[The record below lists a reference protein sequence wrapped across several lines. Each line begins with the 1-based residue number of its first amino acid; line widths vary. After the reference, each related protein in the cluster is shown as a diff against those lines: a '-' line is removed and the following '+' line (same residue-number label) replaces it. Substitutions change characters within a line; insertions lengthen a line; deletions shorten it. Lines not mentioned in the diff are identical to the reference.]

1 MGLAIRLS
9 SDFKDYYDE
18 ELNSRENSR
27 YLKNVDRTIIFDR
40 KLNDREHRTLDLRF
54 LQSNGINVLG
64 LKPVSSFQLLP
75 YDTKLLV
82 YTQPCVHCG
91 NGKLVLDNR
100 EAQELYPII
109 PARIWVKHSE
119 TNGITLKCLQ
129 VGLRRFRVI
138 LWNNTGEQGC
148 LEETGKGL
156 SDIKDKKVASI
167 EEIPGGRLGISDKP
181 IYSIDYIS
189 TDEGL
194 KAIDYNAVESLS
206 GLGFERIMN
215 SSEVCDEIQKFYNAK
230 FN

>member
-1 MGLAIRLS
+1 M
-9 SDFKDYYDE
+9 
-18 ELNSRENSR
+18 
-27 YLKNVDRTIIFDR
+27 
-40 KLNDREHRTLDLRF
+40 
-54 LQSNGINVLG
+54 
-64 LKPVSSFQLLP
+64 
-75 YDTKLLV
+75 
-82 YTQPCVHCG
+82 
-91 NGKLVLDNR
+91 
-100 EAQELYPII
+100 
-109 PARIWVKHSE
+109 WVKHSE

-148 LEETGKGL
+148 FEETGKGL

-206 GLGFERIMN
+206 SLGFERIMN

>member
-18 ELNSRENSR
+18 ELNLRENSR

-100 EAQELYPII
+100 EAQELYPNI
-109 PARIWVKHSE
+109 V
-119 TNGITLKCLQ
+119 
-129 VGLRRFRVI
+129 
-138 LWNNTGEQGC
+138 
-148 LEETGKGL
+148 
-156 SDIKDKKVASI
+156 
-167 EEIPGGRLGISDKP
+167 
-181 IYSIDYIS
+181 
-189 TDEGL
+189 
-194 KAIDYNAVESLS
+194 SLS
-206 GLGFERIMN
+206 IGAAPKYAILILPP
-215 SSEVCDEIQKFYNAK
+215 S
-230 FN
+230 